1 MRTLQ
6 IKLFTFDELS
16 NEAKE
21 NAIKQVRESYYE
33 YNDFCQWAIDDCAL
47 LEPLENELT
56 EILGKDYKFP
66 LLKNTRKKLYFSLD
80 RNRFI
85 DISNAMMI
93 TDDDDFLKWLEIDKN
108 LFLDN
113 DGFLILDYKIGK
125 DTIEFETNDFNIDF
139 SNEQNKILDIAIEKF
154 ESHCNDILA
163 RIESGYEYR
172 FTDEAI
178 IQDIEA
184 TEMEFEKDGTEY

>member
-1 MRTLQ
+1 MKTLEL
-6 IKLFTFDELS
+6 KSYEFTELS

-21 NAIKQVRESYYE
+21 AAIENIRNTYYE

-66 LLKNTRKKLYFSLD
+66 LIENNRKIYFSLD
-80 RNRFI
+80 RNRYI
-85 DISNAMMI
+85 DISNAMTI
-93 TDDDDFLKWLEIDKN
+93 TDDNDFFKWLGIDEN
-108 LFLDN
+108 LFLDD

-139 SNEQNKILDIAIEKF
+139 NDEQNKILDSAIEKC
-154 ESHCNDILA
+154 ESHCEDILT
-163 RIESGYEYR
+163 RIESDYEYR

-178 IQDIEA
+178 IEDIKA
-184 TEMEFEKDGTEY
+184 NNFEFYNDGKIY

>member
-1 MRTLQ
+1 MKTLEL
-6 IKLFTFDELS
+6 KSYEFTELS

-21 NAIKQVRESYYE
+21 AAIENIRNTYYE

-66 LLKNTRKKLYFSLD
+66 LIENNRKIYFSLD
-80 RNRFI
+80 RNRYI
-85 DISNAMMI
+85 DISNAMTI
-93 TDDDDFLKWLEIDKN
+93 TDDNDFFKWLGIDEN
-108 LFLDN
+108 LFLDD

-139 SNEQNKILDIAIEKF
+139 NDEQNKILDSAIEKF
-154 ESHCNDILA
+154 ESHCEDILT
-163 RIESGYEYR
+163 RIESDYEYR

-178 IQDIEA
+178 IEDIKA
-184 TEMEFEKDGTEY
+184 NNFEFYNDGKIY

>member
-1 MRTLQ
+1 MRTLE

-66 LLKNTRKKLYFSLD
+66 LIENNRKIYFSLD
-80 RNRFI
+80 RNRYI
-85 DISNAMMI
+85 DISNAMTI
-93 TDDDDFLKWLEIDKN
+93 TDDNDFFKWLGIDEN
-108 LFLDN
+108 LFLDD

-139 SNEQNKILDIAIEKF
+139 NDEQNKILDSAIEKF
-154 ESHCNDILA
+154 ESHCEDILT
-163 RIESGYEYR
+163 RIESDYEYR

-178 IQDIEA
+178 IEDIKA
-184 TEMEFEKDGTEY
+184 NNFEFYNDGKIY